1 MVTAMVPSIE
11 FSLEHILDRL
21 CANLQLSETQ
31 IEKANQSY
39 GEITDWLADAKSSV
53 FRYAPVLHPQGS
65 LLLDTTVRPIYQ
77 IEFDL
82 DVVCILNLMP
92 NATPEQIYQ
101 LIWDRMHEHKTYRG
115 IMERMDRCIRLNY
128 SKDSQFH
135 LDIVPAIFDVIK
147 GGTHILIADKL
158 GDRMVWK
165 TSNPKGFHQWFVSRK
180 VVVEKKT
187 ARALIEP
194 LERPLSV
201 EMKAV
206 LTKCV
211 QVMKRWRDA
220 KWNERQTLATSSIIL
235 TYLTAAFYEGEETVT
250 EAMPTILAG
259 MEEFVRSGERKL
271 LNPANRLD
279 PAEIISEKWL
289 GNAACY
295 EAFARA
301 VPALREKWDSL
312 AHKSGPKLFKA
323 LEDLFGDQATR
334 AIKDAS
340 DHITAARA
348 KGDLYVAKAKAR
360 LVTSTPAAA
369 FSSVHVKSNTH
380 FGS

>member
-1 MVTAMVPSIE
+1 MATAVVPSVE
-11 FSLEHILDRL
+11 FDLEHILDRM

-31 IEKANQSY
+31 VEKANQSY
-39 GEITDWLADAKSSV
+39 GEVTDWLADAKSRV
-53 FRYAPVLHPQGS
+53 FCYAPVLHPQGS
-65 LLLDTTVRPIYQ
+65 LLLDTTVRPIHQ
-77 IEFDL
+77 VEFDL
-82 DVVCILNLMP
+82 DVVCILNLVP
-92 NATPEQIYQ
+92 NATPEEIYQ

-128 SKDSQFH
+128 AKDSQFH
-135 LDIVPAIFDVIK
+135 LDIVPAIFDVTK
-147 GGTHILIADKL
+147 GDTHILIADKL

-194 LERPLSV
+194 LARPLSI

-211 QVMKRWRDA
+211 QLVKRWRDV
-220 KWNERQTLATSSIIL
+220 KWKHSQSLATSSIII
-235 TYLTAAFYEGEETVT
+235 TYLTAACYEGEETVT
-250 EAMPTILAG
+250 DAMPTILAG
-259 MEEFVRSGERKL
+259 MAEFVRSGERKL
-271 LNPANRLD
+271 VNPANTLD

-289 GNAACY
+289 DNAACY
-295 EAFARA
+295 DAFAGA
-301 VPALREKWDSL
+301 VPALREEWDSL
-312 AHKSGPKLFKA
+312 ANKSGPKFFKT

-340 DHITAARA
+340 DHITAARE

-360 LVTSTPAAA
+360 LMTSAPAAS
-369 FSSVHVKSNTH
+369 FSSVHVKPNTH
-380 FGS
+380 FGN